1 VAIVRAGPNEYLL
14 VGRRGVLENRGSAV
28 TVWLRPGTIYVLV
41 PSTKQEAAFELT
53 QETKDGV
60 PLRFKGTFIY
70 RIDDPTAA
78 ATMFDFSR
86 GHGIDQITILLTHVT
101 FGELRHAVSHMT
113 MVECI
118 EQRKT
123 TLSGVV
129 AAALQSTIHSDGND
143 SREWGVRIE
152 AAQVAQVFIV
162 DATLRQQLE
171 AEVRNEIKLK
181 ADQSNMQAQEQ
192 IQLAELESQGRVQE
206 QKLAGDQ
213 AKLRRDEEMEL
224 AQIAR
229 QRRAQT
235 ETLATDR
242 QILELEQERLHA
254 QLAADRDRVTAEA
267 PVRLLRL
274 ETERGILA
282 EELTLLQ
289 LQNQVKALEVERD
302 LLLARAQ
309 QELKVAILPLEQAPR
324 LVESASKVLQ
334 GTNLSIYGE
343 GGQVLGQLA
352 PLFDYMSR
360 TIEKATGASV
370 VQEADS
376 GVPA

>member
-1 VAIVRAGPNEYLL
+1 
-14 VGRRGVLENRGSAV
+14 
-28 TVWLRPGTIYVLV
+28 
-41 PSTKQEAAFELT
+41 
-53 QETKDGV
+53 
-60 PLRFKGTFIY
+60 
-70 RIDDPTAA
+70 
-78 ATMFDFSR
+78 
-86 GHGIDQITILLTHVT
+86 
-101 FGELRHAVSHMT
+101 
-113 MVECI
+113 
-118 EQRKT
+118 
-123 TLSGVV
+123 
-129 AAALQSTIHSDGND
+129 
-143 SREWGVRIE
+143 
-152 AAQVAQVFIV
+152 VAQVFIV